1 MSEDRRRIKA
11 AYKKKASSKIKTA
24 SSQIK
29 KTAKKKTVK
38 KNTATAKKRTTTP
51 AKTNKTVSSQHKRNT
66 GTATKTLTKT
76 AKSVGKQFG
85 LQKGVFKVSN
95 VKDSSKVVDS
105 QHFGTTNTAKTG
117 FTKKD
122 QEKAAQKKWDEARK
136 TQKAKNKADWAL
148 AYTKSYI
155 DQNGKAPTKSEV
167 NSYLKSEEGMK
178 NRKSTYN
185 AWKYGYTDESGK
197 KHKGAKE
204 KIWEQAKAEHP
215 LEVQNAR
222 MDAGQMNTYLN
233 LLRSGASGD
242 TITRILKNTT
252 GADKYYDENGKQ
264 VTGVKMDDAG
274 RLVYK
279 DKNGKTKV
287 ARTKDGKKAKSSYG
301 KEILDAAT
309 KQTVYGYT
317 EGNRFATGVL
327 EGSNPL
333 PVSLSRLGPSNF
345 SQADLNVIEKGKN
358 SKSYAVGNMVGL
370 MATMVGTK
378 SGGVEDAIAQR
389 LVRNMSKKALAKQ
402 GIKATDKEIMSA
414 IERLGKG
421 KRSAITDAVGNVSKT
436 KKYAAQAVG
445 GVGSTAYIDT
455 ADALRMATD
464 EEGNVDLKAL
474 AGYGA
479 MNIGLGG
486 AMSAGMKGVGDVVTS
501 ATGRGLKKISKA
513 SDVYADI
520 GENLPAELASKA
532 SRKTAKLESADIYSP
547 AYNTAQK
554 QLKKTSKNVNLD
566 GYKAGRDIKD
576 NDIANTVRELRT
588 KESDG
593 TITKAEQRLLN
604 KLNKNSNT
612 TAIGT
617 NDARELARLTATK
630 NVRELSEREAN
641 RLTILQRKADT
652 SIRNKTKYSNVVK
665 SIESMPANTDVKFNI
680 VSNAE
685 MEELAKKNGVKA
697 GETANGIY
705 RKGSDGRTEI
715 IVNADSPK
723 AHQTIIGHES
733 GHLVKDSSKEDF
745 SRLGDMLKDY
755 ARKNGEYDDIVSEVK
770 KSYIGEEAEAI
781 DDEVICEMIGRY
793 IFGEDDKF
801 IKQLNNKK
809 VLNTVKKFIGE
820 LSGKTSD
827 KAIKEEYAKILGRI
841 SASEDDIITRFSK
854 SSEASAK
861 IDELAK
867 RFNNGEDIDDIVN
880 GAYELVKAN
889 TDKIIREEVEV
900 GIEEI
905 KEAKRFLRTTK
916 INITTTDATKNRTIN
931 KLLENVGYDK
941 ETVKSRI
948 NLRKNS
954 GISIETAYNRLREI
968 DSDIFPELDTEED
981 MLKRMCEITQETSQ
995 KKTYTYEIPDD
1006 EYERLVW
1013 DKTSELIKL
1022 IDAKATSLKYK
1033 DAKVST
1039 AKVSDLSLEQL
1050 RKERKSLEFGIKNGK
1065 TESHIEL
1072 RKERLKDVEAE
1083 IRKRT
1088 PNYTNEGALDELDG
1102 AVAKPTETKKKSPS
1116 TIKEK
1121 LTQIRREYEDSL
1133 IAFETLA
1140 KKNKDDAFLNQVNQA
1155 RNADKIAKSMISNR
1169 QVSSSRKVVGKSL
1182 DDVFAVVKDSEEKR
1196 QDFGKYLLL
1205 KHSFA
1210 RAKQNKDIFGGNW
1223 SLDKTVTAIN
1233 ELESKYGKS
1242 ELSAFEKDVRT
1253 YIDNLNQ
1260 YRVDT
1265 GILSKTQ
1272 LDELNAKYPNYVP
1285 TNRVSD
1291 ETKFFDAGLGKKV
1304 GGAEKEKTLENSIDN
1319 GIKTAIGG
1327 SEPIKDL
1334 YEQLSDLTIM
1344 TVRNGEQNKMVR
1356 MYAEN
1361 IGVTPDVVRNAS
1373 ETEILGAV
1381 MNPKYKNGEYTLSFY
1396 SADGTPVTIN
1406 ASKDA
1411 VLGLREWNGH
1421 DKNAFFKAITNDKLV
1436 GGTRVFKGLIT
1447 DWNLLFGIRNG
1458 ARDMQQSFINTK
1470 DLKYYTKSI
1479 ADATQ
1484 ALKNKNDPFRIIYD
1498 NNGGAYSTL
1507 VETNQIAKE
1516 AKKNIIYGI
1525 ELINEKIESMPRM
1538 TEFIGTIKKEA
1549 EKNGVKT
1556 KDIWDKIDTKYKS
1569 QLEEAKKLSD
1579 PDERLKAIEKIEDE
1593 MHIEYAN
1600 SIIDAVG
1607 SETIDRAIRNA
1618 NDITLNFSRSGYKSK
1633 ALNSGLVPY
1642 FNPSIQ
1648 GLSKLVRM
1656 FSEGKASKTLL
1667 NFAAKLGAITIAPA
1681 VLNELLLKNDENYQ
1695 ALPTREKDNNFF
1707 IPMGDGKYIKI
1718 PKPRE
1723 NAVLAEPFEY
1733 GLRWFL
1739 NKSEYGTMDEMKQMF
1754 KTGLDNIGVVNPFT
1768 DNLFSPILSTLRNK
1782 TWYGGD
1788 IESAYEI
1795 ENFDTKDRYDE
1806 GTTAVAIWL
1815 GQTPVAKAMKL
1826 SPKKIDNIMDSYLG
1840 MIYDFGI
1847 SQTSQKNRGSI
1858 GLKSNPFVNQFIKDS
1873 VFSNKESTKF
1883 WDNFSQMEKGINSK
1897 SLTDN
1902 QKEKKKQEFENLK
1915 SVYYYDICTLS
1926 EAISDA
1932 TLDKSVPQSKVREMR
1947 KELNRLYKLA
1957 NDGESNTVEPISVI
1971 SKAIGSDKALSKYL
1985 PESDESD
1992 YSWKEYYKNF
2002 KKSVSYSKLSKADK
2016 KKESDKFLEV
2026 YSLGVD
2032 TQKKINPADYHSS
2045 PDWNTVGVSAAQLL
2059 KEGKITNKDYK
2070 KVSLACNI
2078 YEDSLGTFKK
2088 YVRHGGNTYR
2098 YAVTQKRVDK
2108 MFGNLDG
2115 YGIDTKSGLW
2125 KGSFGKGGAKG
2136 GAISVQL
2143 ASGKTTFLDRA
2154 YYISNSR
2161 DENYAI
2167 KMNAARGYTSRY
2179 NKTTEDICK
2188 LALKADKKGDNN
2200 TYLNQSEIRDVC
2212 DSIKGNSELKAM
2224 SFVLLGGNP
2233 NKNPYGSIGDYSR
2246 ENDTGIKADGE
2257 SSSSGGRG
2265 WGRRGRR
2272 RGGGGSG
2279 GSSKGTVIETTSG
2292 AVDGKV
2298 TNPFSTGSNGS
2309 SASNLNDAYRKRLK
2323 KLREQ
2328 TRK

>member
-38 KNTATAKKRTTTP
+38 KNTATAKKSTATP
-51 AKTNKTVSSQHKRNT
+51 AKTKENKTVSSQHKRNT

-122 QEKAAQKKWDEARK
+122 QEKAAQSKWDEARK

-215 LEVQNAR
+215 IEVQNAR

-242 TITRILKNTT
+242 TIKRILKNTT

-287 ARTKDGKKAKSSYG
+287 AKTKDGKKAKSSYG

-389 LVRNMSKKALAKQ
+389 LIRNMSKKALAKQ

-421 KRSAITDAVGNVSKT
+421 ERSAITDAVGNVSKT

-554 QLKKTSKNVNLD
+554 QLKNTSKNVSLD

-612 TAIGT
+612 TAIGV

-665 SIESMPANTDVKFNI
+665 SIESMPANTDVKFNV

-685 MEELAKKNGVKA
+685 MEELAKKNGVKS

-793 IFGEDDKF
+793 IFGNDDKF

-809 VLNTVKKFIGE
+809 VLNTVKNFIGE

-854 SSEASAK
+854 SSETSAK

-867 RFNNGEDIDDIVN
+867 RFNN
-880 GAYELVKAN
+880 
-889 TDKIIREEVEV
+889 
-900 GIEEI
+900 
-905 KEAKRFLRTTK
+905 
-916 INITTTDATKNRTIN
+916 
-931 KLLENVGYDK
+931 
-941 ETVKSRI
+941 
-948 NLRKNS
+948 
-954 GISIETAYNRLREI
+954 
-968 DSDIFPELDTEED
+968 
-981 MLKRMCEITQETSQ
+981 
-995 KKTYTYEIPDD
+995 
-1006 EYERLVW
+1006 
-1013 DKTSELIKL
+1013 
-1022 IDAKATSLKYK
+1022 

-1050 RKERKSLEFGIKNGK
+1050 RKERKSLGFGIKNGK

-1072 RKERLKDVEAE
+1072 RKERLKEVEAE

-1356 MYAEN
+1356 MYADN

-1479 ADATQ
+1479 ADATH
-1484 ALKNKNDPFRIIYD
+1484 ALKDKNDPFRIIYD

-1569 QLEEAKKLSD
+1569 RLEEAEKLSD

-1681 VLNELLLKNDENYQ
+1681 MLNELLLKNDENYQ

-1897 SLTDN
+1897 SLTDK

-1985 PESDESD
+1985 PGSDESD

-2032 TQKKINPADYHSS
+2032 TQKKINPEDFHSK
-2045 PDWNTVGVSAAQLL
+2045 PDWSTVGVSAAQLL

-2108 MFGNLDG
+2108 MFGNLEG

-2233 NKNPYGSIGDYSR
+2233 NKNPYGSIGDYSL

-2298 TNPFSTGSNGS
+2298 TNPFSSGSNGS

>member
-11 AYKKKASSKIKTA
+11 AYKKKASNKIKTA

-29 KTAKKKTVK
+29 KTTKKKTVK
-38 KNTATAKKRTTTP
+38 KNTATAKKSTTTP
-51 AKTNKTVSSQHKRNT
+51 AKTKENKTVSSQHKRNT

-105 QHFGTTNTAKTG
+105 HHFGTTNTAKTG

-122 QEKAAQKKWDEARK
+122 QEKAAQSKWDEARK
-136 TQKAKNKADWAL
+136 AQKAKNKADWAL

-167 NSYLKSEEGMK
+167 NSYLKSEEGMA

-264 VTGVKMDDAG
+264 VTGVKMDDTG

-389 LVRNMSKKALAKQ
+389 LIRNMSKKALAKQ
-402 GIKATDKEIMSA
+402 GIKATDKEIMTA

-421 KRSAITDAVGNVSKT
+421 ERSAITDAVGNVSKT

-455 ADALRMATD
+455 ADALRMSTD

-501 ATGRGLKKISKA
+501 ATGRGLKRISDA
-513 SDVYADI
+513 ADVYADI

-532 SRKTAKLESADIYSP
+532 TRKTAKLESADIYSP

-576 NDIANTVRELRT
+576 NNLANTVRKLRT

-612 TAIGT
+612 TAIGI

-745 SRLGDMLKDY
+745 SRLGDMLKDF

-801 IKQLNNKK
+801 IKQLNNKN
-809 VLNTVKKFIGE
+809 VLNTVKNFIGE

-854 SSEASAK
+854 SSEDSAK

-867 RFNNGEDIDDIVN
+867 
-880 GAYELVKAN
+880 
-889 TDKIIREEVEV
+889 
-900 GIEEI
+900 
-905 KEAKRFLRTTK
+905 
-916 INITTTDATKNRTIN
+916 
-931 KLLENVGYDK
+931 
-941 ETVKSRI
+941 
-948 NLRKNS
+948 
-954 GISIETAYNRLREI
+954 
-968 DSDIFPELDTEED
+968 
-981 MLKRMCEITQETSQ
+981 LKH
-995 KKTYTYEIPDD
+995 
-1006 EYERLVW
+1006 
-1013 DKTSELIKL
+1013 
-1022 IDAKATSLKYK
+1022 K

-1050 RKERKSLEFGIKNGK
+1050 RKERKSLGFGIKNGK

-1072 RKERLKDVEAE
+1072 RKERLKEVEAE
-1083 IRKRT
+1083 ISKRT

-1102 AVAKPTETKKKSPS
+1102 AVAKPTEAKKKSPS

-1169 QVSSSRKVVGKSL
+1169 QVSSSRKVVGRSL

-1223 SLDKTVTAIN
+1223 SLDKTVTAIK

-1361 IGVTPDVVRNAS
+1361 IGVTPDVVRNAT

-1381 MNPKYKNGEYTLSFY
+1381 MNPKHKNGEYTLSFY

-1436 GGTRVFKGLIT
+1436 GGTRIFKGLIT

-1516 AKKNIIYGI
+1516 AKKNIIHGI

-1556 KDIWDKIDTKYKS
+1556 KDIWNKIDTKYKS

-1593 MHIEYAN
+1593 MHVEYAN

-1681 VLNELLLKNDENYQ
+1681 MLNELLLKNDENYQ

-1858 GLKSNPFVNQFIKDS
+1858 GLKNNPFVNQFIKDS

-1883 WDNFSQMEKGINSK
+1883 WDSFSQMEKGINSK
-1897 SLTDN
+1897 SLTDK
-1902 QKEKKKQEFENLK
+1902 QKEKKKQEFEKLK

-1957 NDGESNTVEPISVI
+1957 NNGESNTVEPISVI

-1985 PESDESD
+1985 PTDEESEF
-1992 YSWKEYYKNF
+1992 SWKEHYKDY
-2002 KKSVSYSKLSKADK
+2002 KKSVFYSKLSKADK

-2108 MFGNLDG
+2108 MFGNLEG

-2212 DSIKGNSELKAM
+2212 DSIKGNNELKAM

-2233 NKNPYGSIGDYSR
+2233 NKNPYGSIGDYSL

>member
-38 KNTATAKKRTTTP
+38 KNTATAKKSTTTP

-105 QHFGTTNTAKTG
+105 HHFGTTNTAKTG

-136 TQKAKNKADWAL
+136 AQKAKNKADWAL

-155 DQNGKAPTKSEV
+155 DQKGKAPTKSEV
-167 NSYLKSEEGMK
+167 NSYLKSEEGMA

-242 TITRILKNTT
+242 TISRILKNTT
-252 GADKYYDENGKQ
+252 GADKYYDENGKR
-264 VTGVKMDDAG
+264 VTGVKMDDSG

-389 LVRNMSKKALAKQ
+389 LIRNMSKKALAKQ
-402 GIKATDKEIMSA
+402 GIKATDKEIMTA

-421 KRSAITDAVGNVSKT
+421 ESSAITDAVGNVSKT

-455 ADALRMATD
+455 ADALRMSTD

-501 ATGRGLKKISKA
+501 ATGRGLKKISDA
-513 SDVYADI
+513 ADVYADI

-532 SRKTAKLESADIYSP
+532 TRKTAKLESADIYSP

-576 NDIANTVRELRT
+576 NDIAKTVRELRA

-612 TAIGT
+612 TAIGI

-745 SRLGDMLKDY
+745 SRLGEMLKDY

-770 KSYIGEEAEAI
+770 KSYIGEEAKAI
-781 DDEVICEMIGRY
+781 DDEVVCEMIGRY

-801 IKQLNNKK
+801 IKQLKNKN
-809 VLNTVKKFIGE
+809 VLNTVKNFIGE

-854 SSEASAK
+854 SSESNAK
-861 IDELAK
+861 TDELA
-867 RFNNGEDIDDIVN
+867 
-880 GAYELVKAN
+880 
-889 TDKIIREEVEV
+889 
-900 GIEEI
+900 
-905 KEAKRFLRTTK
+905 
-916 INITTTDATKNRTIN
+916 
-931 KLLENVGYDK
+931 
-941 ETVKSRI
+941 
-948 NLRKNS
+948 
-954 GISIETAYNRLREI
+954 
-968 DSDIFPELDTEED
+968 
-981 MLKRMCEITQETSQ
+981 
-995 KKTYTYEIPDD
+995 
-1006 EYERLVW
+1006 
-1013 DKTSELIKL
+1013 
-1022 IDAKATSLKYK
+1022 KYK

-1039 AKVSDLSLEQL
+1039 AKISDLSLEQL
-1050 RKERKSLEFGIKNGK
+1050 RKERKSLGFGIKNGK
-1065 TESHIEL
+1065 TKSHIEL
-1072 RKERLKDVEAE
+1072 RKERLKEVETE
-1083 IRKRT
+1083 ISKRT

-1102 AVAKPTETKKKSPS
+1102 AVAKPTETKKKAPS

-1121 LTQIRREYEDSL
+1121 LTQLRREYEDSL

-1210 RAKQNKDIFGGNW
+1210 RAKQNKDIFGGSW
-1223 SLDKTVTAIN
+1223 SLDKTVTAIK

-1356 MYAEN
+1356 MYADN
-1361 IGVTPDVVRNAS
+1361 IGVTPDVVRDAS

-1479 ADATQ
+1479 ADATH
-1484 ALKNKNDPFRIIYD
+1484 ALKDKNDPFRIIYD

-1516 AKKNIIYGI
+1516 AKKNIIHGI

-1593 MHIEYAN
+1593 MHVEYAN

-1681 VLNELLLKNDENYQ
+1681 MLNELLLKNDENYQ

-1754 KTGLDNIGVVNPFT
+1754 KTGIDNIGVVNPFT

-1897 SLTDN
+1897 SLTDK

-1957 NDGESNTVEPISVI
+1957 NNGESNTVEPISVI

-1985 PESDESD
+1985 PGSDESD

-2016 KKESDKFLEV
+2016 KKESDKFLQV

-2070 KVSLACNI
+2070 KVALACNI

-2108 MFGNLDG
+2108 MFGNLEG
-2115 YGIDTKSGLW
+2115 YGIDTSSGLW

-2212 DSIKGNSELKAM
+2212 DRIKGNSELKAM

-2233 NKNPYGSIGDYSR
+2233 NKNPYGSIGDYSL

-2279 GSSKGTVIETTSG
+2279 GSSKGTVIETGSG

-2298 TNPFSTGSNGS
+2298 TNPFSSGSNGS

>member
-38 KNTATAKKRTTTP
+38 KNTATAKKSTATP
-51 AKTNKTVSSQHKRNT
+51 AKTKENKTVSSQHKRNT

-122 QEKAAQKKWDEARK
+122 QEKAAQSKWDEARK

-167 NSYLKSEEGMK
+167 NSYLKSEEGMA

-242 TITRILKNTT
+242 TIKRILKNTT

-421 KRSAITDAVGNVSKT
+421 ERSAITDAVGNVSKT

-501 ATGRGLKKISKA
+501 ATGRGLKRISKA

-547 AYNTAQK
+547 AYNTAQR

-612 TAIGT
+612 TAIGI

-665 SIESMPANTDVKFNI
+665 SIESMPANTDVKFNV

-685 MEELAKKNGVKA
+685 MEELAKKNGVKS

-809 VLNTVKKFIGE
+809 VLNTVKNFIGE

-854 SSEASAK
+854 SSETSAK

-867 RFNNGEDIDDIVN
+867 RFNN
-880 GAYELVKAN
+880 
-889 TDKIIREEVEV
+889 
-900 GIEEI
+900 
-905 KEAKRFLRTTK
+905 
-916 INITTTDATKNRTIN
+916 
-931 KLLENVGYDK
+931 
-941 ETVKSRI
+941 
-948 NLRKNS
+948 
-954 GISIETAYNRLREI
+954 
-968 DSDIFPELDTEED
+968 
-981 MLKRMCEITQETSQ
+981 
-995 KKTYTYEIPDD
+995 
-1006 EYERLVW
+1006 
-1013 DKTSELIKL
+1013 
-1022 IDAKATSLKYK
+1022 

-1050 RKERKSLEFGIKNGK
+1050 RKERKSLGFGIKNGK

-1072 RKERLKDVEAE
+1072 RKERLKEVEAE

-1356 MYAEN
+1356 MYADN

-1516 AKKNIIYGI
+1516 AKKNIIHGI

-1681 VLNELLLKNDENYQ
+1681 MLNELLLKNDENYQ

-1858 GLKSNPFVNQFIKDS
+1858 GLKNNPFVNQFIKDS

-1897 SLTDN
+1897 SLTDK

-1985 PESDESD
+1985 PGSDESD

-2070 KVSLACNI
+2070 TVSLACNI

-2108 MFGNLDG
+2108 MFGKLDG
-2115 YGIDTKSGLW
+2115 YGIDTSSGLW

-2233 NKNPYGSIGDYSR
+2233 NKNPYGSIGDYSL

-2257 SSSSGGRG
+2257 SSSSGGRR

-2298 TNPFSTGSNGS
+2298 TNPFSSGSNGS

>member
-38 KNTATAKKRTTTP
+38 KNTATAKKSTATP

-122 QEKAAQKKWDEARK
+122 QEKAAQSKWDEARK

-389 LVRNMSKKALAKQ
+389 LIRDMSKKALAKQ

-421 KRSAITDAVGNVSKT
+421 ERSAITDAVGNVSKT

-501 ATGRGLKKISKA
+501 ATGRGLKRISKA

-547 AYNTAQK
+547 AYNTAQR
-554 QLKKTSKNVNLD
+554 QLKNTSKNVNLD

-793 IFGEDDKF
+793 IFGNDDKF

-854 SSEASAK
+854 SSETSAK

-867 RFNNGEDIDDIVN
+867 RFNN
-880 GAYELVKAN
+880 
-889 TDKIIREEVEV
+889 
-900 GIEEI
+900 
-905 KEAKRFLRTTK
+905 
-916 INITTTDATKNRTIN
+916 
-931 KLLENVGYDK
+931 
-941 ETVKSRI
+941 
-948 NLRKNS
+948 
-954 GISIETAYNRLREI
+954 
-968 DSDIFPELDTEED
+968 
-981 MLKRMCEITQETSQ
+981 
-995 KKTYTYEIPDD
+995 
-1006 EYERLVW
+1006 
-1013 DKTSELIKL
+1013 
-1022 IDAKATSLKYK
+1022 

-1050 RKERKSLEFGIKNGK
+1050 RKERKSLGFGIKNGK

-1072 RKERLKDVEAE
+1072 RKERLKEVEAE

-1356 MYAEN
+1356 MYADN

-1458 ARDMQQSFINTK
+1458 ARDLQQSFINTK

-1479 ADATQ
+1479 ADATH
-1484 ALKNKNDPFRIIYD
+1484 ALKDKNDPFRIIYD

-1556 KDIWDKIDTKYKS
+1556 KDIWNKIDTKYKS
-1569 QLEEAKKLSD
+1569 RLEEAEKLSD

-1681 VLNELLLKNDENYQ
+1681 MLNELLLKNDENYQ

-1897 SLTDN
+1897 SLTDK

-1985 PESDESD
+1985 PGSDESD

-2070 KVSLACNI
+2070 TVSLACNI

-2212 DSIKGNSELKAM
+2212 DSIKGNNELKAM

-2233 NKNPYGSIGDYSR
+2233 NKNPYGSIGDYSL

-2257 SSSSGGRG
+2257 SSSSGRRR

-2298 TNPFSTGSNGS
+2298 TNPFSSGSNGS

>member
-11 AYKKKASSKIKTA
+11 AYKKKANSKIKTA
-24 SSQIK
+24 ASQIK
-29 KTAKKKTVK
+29 KTTKKKTVK
-38 KNTATAKKRTTTP
+38 KNTSTAKKRTTTP

-136 TQKAKNKADWAL
+136 AQKARNRADWAL

-167 NSYLKSEEGMK
+167 NSYLKSEEGMA

-287 ARTKDGKKAKSSYG
+287 ARTKDGKKAKTSYG

-378 SGGVEDAIAQR
+378 TGGVEDAIAQR
-389 LVRNMSKKALAKQ
+389 LIRNMSKKALAKQ
-402 GIKATDKEIMSA
+402 GIKATDKEIMTA

-421 KRSAITDAVGNVSKT
+421 ESSAITDAVGNVSKT

-501 ATGRGLKKISKA
+501 ATGRGLKRISDA
-513 SDVYADI
+513 ADVYADI

-576 NDIANTVRELRT
+576 NDIAKTVRELRT

-612 TAIGT
+612 TAIGV

-705 RKGSDGRTEI
+705 RKGNDGRTEI

-801 IKQLNNKK
+801 IKQLNNTN
-809 VLNTVKKFIGE
+809 VLNTVKNFIGE

-861 IDELAK
+861 TDELAK
-867 RFNNGEDIDDIVN
+867 
-880 GAYELVKAN
+880 Y
-889 TDKIIREEVEV
+889 
-900 GIEEI
+900 
-905 KEAKRFLRTTK
+905 KE
-916 INITTTDATKNRTIN
+916 
-931 KLLENVGYDK
+931 
-941 ETVKSRI
+941 
-948 NLRKNS
+948 
-954 GISIETAYNRLREI
+954 
-968 DSDIFPELDTEED
+968 
-981 MLKRMCEITQETSQ
+981 
-995 KKTYTYEIPDD
+995 
-1006 EYERLVW
+1006 
-1013 DKTSELIKL
+1013 
-1022 IDAKATSLKYK
+1022 
-1033 DAKVST
+1033 AKVST

-1072 RKERLKDVEAE
+1072 RKERLKEVEAE
-1083 IRKRT
+1083 ISKRT

-1102 AVAKPTETKKKSPS
+1102 AVAKPTEAKKKAPS

-1182 DDVFAVVKDSEEKR
+1182 DDVFSVVKDSEEKR

-1223 SLDKTVTAIN
+1223 SLDKTVTAIK

-1516 AKKNIIYGI
+1516 AKKNIIHGI

-1556 KDIWDKIDTKYKS
+1556 KDIWDKIETKYKS
-1569 QLEEAKKLSD
+1569 QLEEAEKLSD

-1593 MHIEYAN
+1593 MHVEYAN

-1681 VLNELLLKNDENYQ
+1681 MLNELLLKDDENYQ

-1754 KTGLDNIGVVNPFT
+1754 KTGLDNIGVVNPLT

-1897 SLTDN
+1897 SLTDK

-1957 NDGESNTVEPISVI
+1957 NDGEANTVEPISVI

-1985 PESDESD
+1985 PGSDESE

-2016 KKESDKFLEV
+2016 KKESDKFLQV

-2070 KVSLACNI
+2070 KVSLACDI

-2108 MFGNLDG
+2108 MFGNLEG

-2161 DENYAI
+2161 DENYDI

-2233 NKNPYGSIGDYSR
+2233 NKNPYGSIGDYSL

>member
-11 AYKKKASSKIKTA
+11 AYKKKASNKIKTA

-38 KNTATAKKRTTTP
+38 KNTATAKKSTATP

-122 QEKAAQKKWDEARK
+122 QEKAAQSKWDEARK
-136 TQKAKNKADWAL
+136 RQKAKNKADWAL

-167 NSYLKSEEGMK
+167 NSYLKSEEGMA

-358 SKSYAVGNMVGL
+358 SKSYAIGNMVGL

-389 LVRNMSKKALAKQ
+389 LIRNMSKKALAKQ

-421 KRSAITDAVGNVSKT
+421 ERSAITDAVGNVSKT

-501 ATGRGLKKISKA
+501 ATGRGLKRISDA
-513 SDVYADI
+513 ADVYADI

-532 SRKTAKLESADIYSP
+532 TRKTRKLESADIYSP

-554 QLKKTSKNVNLD
+554 QLKNTSKNVNLD

-576 NDIANTVRELRT
+576 NDIAKTVRELRT

-612 TAIGT
+612 TAIGI

-781 DDEVICEMIGRY
+781 DDEVVCEMIGRY

-801 IKQLNNKK
+801 IKQLNNKN
-809 VLNTVKKFIGE
+809 VLNTVKNFIGE

-861 IDELAK
+861 ID
-867 RFNNGEDIDDIVN
+867 
-880 GAYELVKAN
+880 
-889 TDKIIREEVEV
+889 
-900 GIEEI
+900 
-905 KEAKRFLRTTK
+905 
-916 INITTTDATKNRTIN
+916 
-931 KLLENVGYDK
+931 
-941 ETVKSRI
+941 
-948 NLRKNS
+948 
-954 GISIETAYNRLREI
+954 
-968 DSDIFPELDTEED
+968 
-981 MLKRMCEITQETSQ
+981 
-995 KKTYTYEIPDD
+995 
-1006 EYERLVW
+1006 
-1013 DKTSELIKL
+1013 
-1022 IDAKATSLKYK
+1022 AKATSLKYK

-1039 AKVSDLSLEQL
+1039 DKVSDLSLEQL
-1050 RKERKSLEFGIKNGK
+1050 RKERKSLGFGIKNGK

-1223 SLDKTVTAIN
+1223 SLDKTVTAIK

-1516 AKKNIIYGI
+1516 AKKNIIHGI

-1556 KDIWDKIDTKYKS
+1556 KDIWAKIDTKYKS

-1593 MHIEYAN
+1593 MHVEYAN

-1681 VLNELLLKNDENYQ
+1681 MLNELLLKNDENYQ

-1858 GLKSNPFVNQFIKDS
+1858 GLKNNPFVNQFIKDS

-1897 SLTDN
+1897 SLTDK
-1902 QKEKKKQEFENLK
+1902 QKEKKKQEFEKLK

-1957 NDGESNTVEPISVI
+1957 NNGESNTVEPISVI

-1985 PESDESD
+1985 PGSDESD

-2070 KVSLACNI
+2070 KVSLACDI

-2108 MFGNLDG
+2108 MFGNLEG
-2115 YGIDTKSGLW
+2115 YGIDTSSGLW

-2212 DSIKGNSELKAM
+2212 DSIKGNNELKAM

-2233 NKNPYGSIGDYSR
+2233 NKNPYGSIGDYSL

-2279 GSSKGTVIETTSG
+2279 GSSKGTVIETGSG

>member
-11 AYKKKASSKIKTA
+11 AYKKKANSKIKTA

-38 KNTATAKKRTTTP
+38 KNKPTAKKSTTTP

-122 QEKAAQKKWDEARK
+122 QEKAAQSKWDEARK
-136 TQKAKNKADWAL
+136 RQKAKNKADWAL

-167 NSYLKSEEGMK
+167 NSYLKSEEGMA
-178 NRKSTYN
+178 NRISTYN
-185 AWKYGYTDESGK
+185 AWKYGYTDENGK

-389 LVRNMSKKALAKQ
+389 LIRNMSKKALAKQ

-421 KRSAITDAVGNVSKT
+421 ERSAITDAVGNVSKT

-501 ATGRGLKKISKA
+501 ATGRGLKKISDA
-513 SDVYADI
+513 ADVYADI

-532 SRKTAKLESADIYSP
+532 TRKTRKLESADIYSP

-576 NDIANTVRELRT
+576 NDIANTVRKLRA

-801 IKQLNNKK
+801 IKQLNNKN
-809 VLNTVKKFIGE
+809 VLNTVKNFIGE

-841 SASEDDIITRFSK
+841 SASENDIITRFSK

-861 IDELAK
+861 
-867 RFNNGEDIDDIVN
+867 
-880 GAYELVKAN
+880 
-889 TDKIIREEVEV
+889 T
-900 GIEEI
+900 
-905 KEAKRFLRTTK
+905 
-916 INITTTDATKNRTIN
+916 
-931 KLLENVGYDK
+931 
-941 ETVKSRI
+941 
-948 NLRKNS
+948 
-954 GISIETAYNRLREI
+954 
-968 DSDIFPELDTEED
+968 
-981 MLKRMCEITQETSQ
+981 
-995 KKTYTYEIPDD
+995 
-1006 EYERLVW
+1006 
-1013 DKTSELIKL
+1013 
-1022 IDAKATSLKYK
+1022 DAKATSLKYK

-1072 RKERLKDVEAE
+1072 RKERLKEVEAE

-1121 LTQIRREYEDSL
+1121 LTQVRREYEDSL

-1182 DDVFAVVKDSEEKR
+1182 DDVFSVVKDSEEKR

-1285 TNRVSD
+1285 TNRVNN

-1556 KDIWDKIDTKYKS
+1556 KDIWAKIDTKYKS

-1593 MHIEYAN
+1593 MHVEYAN

-1681 VLNELLLKNDENYQ
+1681 MLNELLLKNDENYQ

-1858 GLKSNPFVNQFIKDS
+1858 GLKNNPFVNQFIKDS

-1897 SLTDN
+1897 SLTDK

-1957 NDGESNTVEPISVI
+1957 NNGESNTVEPISVI

-1985 PESDESD
+1985 PGSDESD

-2070 KVSLACNI
+2070 KVSLACDI

-2108 MFGNLDG
+2108 MFGKLDG

-2233 NKNPYGSIGDYSR
+2233 NKNPYGSIGDYSL

-2272 RGGGGSG
+2272 HGGGGSG
-2279 GSSKGTVIETTSG
+2279 GSSKGTVIETGSG

>member
-1 MSEDRRRIKA
+1 MSEDRRRIRE
-11 AYKKKASSKIKTA
+11 AYKKKAKSKIKTA
-24 SSQIK
+24 ASQIK
-29 KTAKKKTVK
+29 KTKNKKTVK
-38 KNTATAKKRTTTP
+38 KNTPTAKKSTTTP

-122 QEKAAQKKWDEARK
+122 QEKAAQSKWDEARK
-136 TQKAKNKADWAL
+136 AQKAKNKADWAL

-167 NSYLKSEEGMK
+167 NSYLKSEEGMA

-242 TITRILKNTT
+242 TITRILKHTT
-252 GADKYYDENGKQ
+252 GSDKYYDENGKQ
-264 VTGVKMDDAG
+264 VKGVKMDDAG

-370 MATMVGTK
+370 IATMVGTK

-389 LVRNMSKKALAKQ
+389 LIRNMSKKALAKQ
-402 GIKATDKEIMSA
+402 GIKATDKEIMTA

-421 KRSAITDAVGNVSKT
+421 ERSAITDAVGNVGKT

-501 ATGRGLKKISKA
+501 ATGRGLKKISDA
-513 SDVYADI
+513 ADVYADI

-532 SRKTAKLESADIYSP
+532 TRKTAKLESADIYSP

-554 QLKKTSKNVNLD
+554 QLKNTSKNVNLD

-576 NDIANTVRELRT
+576 NDIAKTVRELRT

-755 ARKNGEYDDIVSEVK
+755 AKKNGEYDDIVSEVK

-801 IKQLNNKK
+801 IKQLNNKN
-809 VLNTVKKFIGE
+809 VLNTVKNFIGE

-867 RFNNGEDIDDIVN
+867 
-880 GAYELVKAN
+880 
-889 TDKIIREEVEV
+889 
-900 GIEEI
+900 
-905 KEAKRFLRTTK
+905 
-916 INITTTDATKNRTIN
+916 
-931 KLLENVGYDK
+931 
-941 ETVKSRI
+941 
-948 NLRKNS
+948 
-954 GISIETAYNRLREI
+954 
-968 DSDIFPELDTEED
+968 
-981 MLKRMCEITQETSQ
+981 LKH
-995 KKTYTYEIPDD
+995 
-1006 EYERLVW
+1006 
-1013 DKTSELIKL
+1013 
-1022 IDAKATSLKYK
+1022 K

-1050 RKERKSLEFGIKNGK
+1050 RKERKSLGFGIKNGK

-1072 RKERLKDVEAE
+1072 RKERLKEVEAE
-1083 IRKRT
+1083 ISKRT

-1223 SLDKTVTAIN
+1223 SLDKTVTAIK

-1334 YEQLSDLTIM
+1334 YEQLSDLTVM

-1593 MHIEYAN
+1593 MHVEYAN

-1681 VLNELLLKNDENYQ
+1681 MLNELLLKNDENYQ

-1897 SLTDN
+1897 SLTDK

-1957 NDGESNTVEPISVI
+1957 NNGESNTVEPISVI
-1971 SKAIGSDKALSKYL
+1971 SKAMGSDKALSKYL
-1985 PESDESD
+1985 PDSDESD
-1992 YSWKEYYKNF
+1992 YSWKAYYKNF

-2045 PDWNTVGVSAAQLL
+2045 PGWNTVGVSAAQLL

-2115 YGIDTKSGLW
+2115 YGIDTSSGLW

-2212 DSIKGNSELKAM
+2212 DSIKGNNELKAM

-2233 NKNPYGSIGDYSR
+2233 NKNPYGSIGDYSL

-2257 SSSSGGRG
+2257 SSSSGRRG

-2309 SASNLNDAYRKRLK
+2309 SASNLNNAYRKRLK

>member
-1 MSEDRRRIKA
+1 MGFWSNL
-11 AYKKKASSKIKTA
+11 YKELTRSANKSAKSQQSKKNRSKKNQSKKTT
-24 SSQIK
+24 
-29 KTAKKKTVK
+29 TAKKPKK
-38 KNTATAKKRTTTP
+38 KNTTVP
-51 AKTNKTVSSQHKRNT
+51 AKTNKTGSSQHKRNT

-122 QEKAAQKKWDEARK
+122 QEKAAKSKWDEARK
-136 TQKAKNKADWAL
+136 AQKARNRADWAL

-155 DQNGKAPTKSEV
+155 DQYGKAPTKSEV

-242 TITRILKNTT
+242 TITRILKHTT

-264 VTGVKMDDAG
+264 VTGVKMDDSG
-274 RLVYK
+274 RLVYRDNK
-279 DKNGKTKV
+279 TGKTKV

-389 LVRNMSKKALAKQ
+389 LIRNMSKKALAKQ
-402 GIKATDKEIMSA
+402 GIKATDKEIMTA

-421 KRSAITDAVGNVSKT
+421 ERSAITDAVGNVSKT

-501 ATGRGLKKISKA
+501 ASSRGLKRISDA
-513 SDVYADI
+513 ADVYADI

-532 SRKTAKLESADIYSP
+532 TRKTAKLESADIYSP

-554 QLKKTSKNVNLD
+554 RLKNTSKNVNLD
-566 GYKAGRDIKD
+566 GYNAGRDIKN
-576 NDIANTVRELRT
+576 NDLAKTVRELRA

-593 TITKAEQRLLN
+593 TITKSEQRLLN

-665 SIESMPANTDVKFNI
+665 SIESMPANTDIKFNI

-781 DDEVICEMIGRY
+781 DDEVVCEMIGRY

-801 IKQLNNKK
+801 IKQLNNKN
-809 VLNTVKKFIGE
+809 VLNTVKNFIGE

-841 SASEDDIITRFSK
+841 SASENDIITRFSK

-861 IDELAK
+861 
-867 RFNNGEDIDDIVN
+867 
-880 GAYELVKAN
+880 
-889 TDKIIREEVEV
+889 
-900 GIEEI
+900 
-905 KEAKRFLRTTK
+905 
-916 INITTTDATKNRTIN
+916 
-931 KLLENVGYDK
+931 
-941 ETVKSRI
+941 
-948 NLRKNS
+948 
-954 GISIETAYNRLREI
+954 TA
-968 DSDIFPELDTEED
+968 
-981 MLKRMCEITQETSQ
+981 
-995 KKTYTYEIPDD
+995 
-1006 EYERLVW
+1006 
-1013 DKTSELIKL
+1013 
-1022 IDAKATSLKYK
+1022 AKAKSLKYK
-1033 DAKVST
+1033 EAKVST

-1050 RKERKSLEFGIKNGK
+1050 KKERTSLGFGIKNGK

-1072 RKERLKDVEAE
+1072 RKERLKEVEAE
-1083 IRKRT
+1083 ISKRT

-1102 AVAKPTETKKKSPS
+1102 AVAKPTETKKKAPS

-1121 LTQIRREYEDSL
+1121 LTQVRREYEDSL

-1182 DDVFAVVKDSEEKR
+1182 DDVFSVVKDSEEKR

-1223 SLDKTVTAIN
+1223 SLDKTVTAIK

-1361 IGVTPDVVRNAS
+1361 IGVTPDVVRDAT

-1436 GGTRVFKGLIT
+1436 GGTRIFKGLIT

-1516 AKKNIIYGI
+1516 AKKNIIHGI

-1556 KDIWDKIDTKYKS
+1556 KDIWDKIDTKYRS

-1681 VLNELLLKNDENYQ
+1681 MLNELLLKNDENYQ

-1782 TWYGGD
+1782 TWYGGE

-1795 ENFDTKDRYDE
+1795 ENFDTEDRYDE

-1883 WDNFSQMEKGINSK
+1883 WDDFSQMEKGINSK
-1897 SLTDN
+1897 SLTDK

-1957 NDGESNTVEPISVI
+1957 NNGESNTVEPISVI
-1971 SKAIGSDKALSKYL
+1971 SRAIGSDKALSKYL
-1985 PESDESD
+1985 PTDEESEF
-1992 YSWKEYYKNF
+1992 SWKEHYKDY
-2002 KKSVSYSKLSKADK
+2002 KKSVFYSKLSKADK
-2016 KKESDKFLEV
+2016 KKASDNFLKV

-2032 TQKKINPADYHSS
+2032 TQKKINPADFHSK
-2045 PDWNTVGVSAAQLL
+2045 PDWSTVGVCAAQLL

-2070 KVSLACNI
+2070 KVSLACTI
-2078 YEDSLGTFKK
+2078 HEDSLGTFKK
-2088 YVRHGGNTYR
+2088 YVHHGGNTYR

-2108 MFGNLDG
+2108 MFGNLEG

-2212 DSIKGNSELKAM
+2212 DSIKGNNELKAM

-2233 NKNPYGSIGDYSR
+2233 NKNPYGSIGDYNL

-2279 GSSKGTVIETTSG
+2279 GSSKGTVIETGSG

-2298 TNPFSTGSNGS
+2298 TNPFSTGSNGT

>member
-11 AYKKKASSKIKTA
+11 AYKKKASNKIKTA

-29 KTAKKKTVK
+29 KTTKKKTVK
-38 KNTATAKKRTTTP
+38 KNTATAKESTATP

-122 QEKAAQKKWDEARK
+122 QEKAAQSKWDEARK
-136 TQKAKNKADWAL
+136 AQKAKNKADWAL

-167 NSYLKSEEGMK
+167 NSYLKSEEGMA

-264 VTGVKMDDAG
+264 VKGVKMDDAG

-389 LVRNMSKKALAKQ
+389 LIRNMSKKALAKQ

-421 KRSAITDAVGNVSKT
+421 ERSAITDAVGNVSKT

-501 ATGRGLKKISKA
+501 ATGRGLKKISDA
-513 SDVYADI
+513 ADVYADI

-532 SRKTAKLESADIYSP
+532 TRKTTKLESADIYSP

-576 NDIANTVRELRT
+576 NDIAKTVRELRT

-612 TAIGT
+612 TAIGI

-801 IKQLNNKK
+801 IKQLNNKN
-809 VLNTVKKFIGE
+809 VLNTVKNFIGE

-827 KAIKEEYAKILGRI
+827 KAIKEEYTKILGRI
-841 SASEDDIITRFSK
+841 SASEDDVVTRFSK

-861 IDELAK
+861 IDELA
-867 RFNNGEDIDDIVN
+867 
-880 GAYELVKAN
+880 
-889 TDKIIREEVEV
+889 
-900 GIEEI
+900 
-905 KEAKRFLRTTK
+905 
-916 INITTTDATKNRTIN
+916 
-931 KLLENVGYDK
+931 
-941 ETVKSRI
+941 
-948 NLRKNS
+948 
-954 GISIETAYNRLREI
+954 
-968 DSDIFPELDTEED
+968 
-981 MLKRMCEITQETSQ
+981 
-995 KKTYTYEIPDD
+995 
-1006 EYERLVW
+1006 
-1013 DKTSELIKL
+1013 
-1022 IDAKATSLKYK
+1022 KYK

-1050 RKERKSLEFGIKNGK
+1050 RKERKSLGFGIKNGK

-1072 RKERLKDVEAE
+1072 RKERLKEVEAE
-1083 IRKRT
+1083 ISKRT
-1088 PNYTNEGALDELDG
+1088 PNYTNDGALDELDG

-1223 SLDKTVTAIN
+1223 SLDKTVTAIK

-1361 IGVTPDVVRNAS
+1361 IGVTPDVVRDAS

-1556 KDIWDKIDTKYKS
+1556 KDIWAKIDTKYKS

-1681 VLNELLLKNDENYQ
+1681 MLNELLLKNDENYQ

-1739 NKSEYGTMDEMKQMF
+1739 NNSEYGTMDEMKQMF
-1754 KTGLDNIGVVNPFT
+1754 KTGLDNIGVVNPLT

-1897 SLTDN
+1897 SLTDK

-1985 PESDESD
+1985 PDSDESD
-1992 YSWKEYYKNF
+1992 YSWKAYYKNF

-2016 KKESDKFLEV
+2016 KKESDKFLQV

-2233 NKNPYGSIGDYSR
+2233 NKNPYGSIGDYSL

-2257 SSSSGGRG
+2257 SSSSGGRR
-2265 WGRRGRR
+2265 WGRRGRRR

-2279 GSSKGTVIETTSG
+2279 GSSKGTVPETTSG

>member
-11 AYKKKASSKIKTA
+11 AYKKKANSKIKTA

-38 KNTATAKKRTTTP
+38 KNTAKKSTATP
-51 AKTNKTVSSQHKRNT
+51 AKENKTVSSQHKRNT

-122 QEKAAQKKWDEARK
+122 QEKAAQSKWDEARK

-167 NSYLKSEEGMK
+167 SSYLKSEEGMK

-389 LVRNMSKKALAKQ
+389 LIRNMSKKALAKQ

-421 KRSAITDAVGNVSKT
+421 ERSAITDAVGNVSKT

-612 TAIGT
+612 TAIGV

-665 SIESMPANTDVKFNI
+665 SIESMPANTDVKFNV

-685 MEELAKKNGVKA
+685 MEELAKKNGVKS

-793 IFGEDDKF
+793 IFGNDDKF

-809 VLNTVKKFIGE
+809 VLNTVKNFIGE

-854 SSEASAK
+854 SSETGAK
-861 IDELAK
+861 IDELVK
-867 RFNNGEDIDDIVN
+867 RFNN
-880 GAYELVKAN
+880 
-889 TDKIIREEVEV
+889 
-900 GIEEI
+900 
-905 KEAKRFLRTTK
+905 
-916 INITTTDATKNRTIN
+916 
-931 KLLENVGYDK
+931 
-941 ETVKSRI
+941 
-948 NLRKNS
+948 
-954 GISIETAYNRLREI
+954 
-968 DSDIFPELDTEED
+968 
-981 MLKRMCEITQETSQ
+981 
-995 KKTYTYEIPDD
+995 
-1006 EYERLVW
+1006 
-1013 DKTSELIKL
+1013 
-1022 IDAKATSLKYK
+1022 

-1050 RKERKSLEFGIKNGK
+1050 RKERKSLGFGIKNGK

-1072 RKERLKDVEAE
+1072 RKERLKEVEAE

-1479 ADATQ
+1479 ADATH

-1681 VLNELLLKNDENYQ
+1681 MLNELLLKNDENYQ

-1897 SLTDN
+1897 SLTDK

-1985 PESDESD
+1985 PGSDESD

-2070 KVSLACNI
+2070 TVSLACNI

-2108 MFGNLDG
+2108 MFGKLDG
-2115 YGIDTKSGLW
+2115 YGIDTSSGLW

-2212 DSIKGNSELKAM
+2212 DSIKGNNELKAM

-2233 NKNPYGSIGDYSR
+2233 NKNPYGSIGDYSL

-2257 SSSSGGRG
+2257 SSSSGRRR

-2298 TNPFSTGSNGS
+2298 TNPFSSGSNGS

>member
-11 AYKKKASSKIKTA
+11 AYKKKANSKIKTA
-24 SSQIK
+24 ASQIK
-29 KTAKKKTVK
+29 KTTNKRTVK
-38 KNTATAKKRTTTP
+38 KNTPTAKKSTTTP
-51 AKTNKTVSSQHKRNT
+51 AKTKKTVSSQHKRNT

-122 QEKAAQKKWDEARK
+122 QEKAALSKWYEARK

-167 NSYLKSEEGMK
+167 DSYLKSEEGMK

-242 TITRILKNTT
+242 TITRILKHTT

-287 ARTKDGKKAKSSYG
+287 ARTKDGKKAKTSYG

-317 EGNRFATGVL
+317 EDNRFATGVL

-370 MATMVGTK
+370 MATIVGTK

-389 LVRNMSKKALAKQ
+389 LIRNMSKKALAKQ
-402 GIKATDKEIMSA
+402 GIKATDKEIMTA
-414 IERLGKG
+414 IARLGKG
-421 KRSAITDAVGNVSKT
+421 ERSAITDAVGNISKT

-455 ADALRMATD
+455 ADALRMSTD

-501 ATGRGLKKISKA
+501 ATGRGLKKISDA
-513 SDVYADI
+513 ADVYADI

-532 SRKTAKLESADIYSP
+532 TRKTAKLESADIYSP

-576 NDIANTVRELRT
+576 NNLAKTVRELRT

-612 TAIGT
+612 TAIGI

-630 NVRELSEREAN
+630 NVRELNEREAN

-781 DDEVICEMIGRY
+781 DDEVVCEMIGRY

-801 IKQLNNKK
+801 IKQLNNKN
-809 VLNTVKKFIGE
+809 VLNTVKNFIGE

-889 TDKIIREEVEV
+889 TDK
-900 GIEEI
+900 
-905 KEAKRFLRTTK
+905 
-916 INITTTDATKNRTIN
+916 
-931 KLLENVGYDK
+931 
-941 ETVKSRI
+941 
-948 NLRKNS
+948 
-954 GISIETAYNRLREI
+954 
-968 DSDIFPELDTEED
+968 
-981 MLKRMCEITQETSQ
+981 
-995 KKTYTYEIPDD
+995 
-1006 EYERLVW
+1006 
-1013 DKTSELIKL
+1013 
-1022 IDAKATSLKYK
+1022 YK

-1050 RKERKSLEFGIKNGK
+1050 KKERTSLGFGIKNGK

-1072 RKERLKDVEAE
+1072 RKERLKEVEAE
-1083 IRKRT
+1083 ISKRT

-1223 SLDKTVTAIN
+1223 SLDKTVTAIK

-1285 TNRVSD
+1285 TNRVNN

-1458 ARDMQQSFINTK
+1458 ARDLQQSFVNTK

-1681 VLNELLLKNDENYQ
+1681 MLNELLLKDDENYQ

-1897 SLTDN
+1897 SLTDK

-1957 NDGESNTVEPISVI
+1957 NNGESNTVEPISVI

-1985 PESDESD
+1985 PGSDESD

-2108 MFGNLDG
+2108 MFGKLDG

-2212 DSIKGNSELKAM
+2212 DSIKGNNELKAM

-2233 NKNPYGSIGDYSR
+2233 NKNPYGSIGDYSL

-2279 GSSKGTVIETTSG
+2279 GSSKGTVPETTSG

-2298 TNPFSTGSNGS
+2298 TNPFSSGSNGS

>member
-11 AYKKKASSKIKTA
+11 AYKKKASNKIKTA

-38 KNTATAKKRTTTP
+38 KNTATAKKSTATP

-105 QHFGTTNTAKTG
+105 HHFGTTNTAKTG

-122 QEKAAQKKWDEARK
+122 QEKAAQSKWDEARK

-242 TITRILKNTT
+242 TITRILKHTT

-389 LVRNMSKKALAKQ
+389 LIRNMSKKALAKQ

-421 KRSAITDAVGNVSKT
+421 ERSAITDAVGNVSKT

-455 ADALRMATD
+455 ADALRMSTD

-501 ATGRGLKKISKA
+501 ATGRGLKKISDA
-513 SDVYADI
+513 ADVYADI

-554 QLKKTSKNVNLD
+554 QLKNTSKNVNLD

-612 TAIGT
+612 TAIGI

-755 ARKNGEYDDIVSEVK
+755 ASKNGEYDDIVSEVK

-781 DDEVICEMIGRY
+781 DDEVVCEMIGRY

-801 IKQLNNKK
+801 IKQLNNKN
-809 VLNTVKKFIGE
+809 VLNTVKNFIGE

-861 IDELAK
+861 IDELA
-867 RFNNGEDIDDIVN
+867 R
-880 GAYELVKAN
+880 
-889 TDKIIREEVEV
+889 
-900 GIEEI
+900 
-905 KEAKRFLRTTK
+905 
-916 INITTTDATKNRTIN
+916 
-931 KLLENVGYDK
+931 
-941 ETVKSRI
+941 
-948 NLRKNS
+948 
-954 GISIETAYNRLREI
+954 
-968 DSDIFPELDTEED
+968 
-981 MLKRMCEITQETSQ
+981 
-995 KKTYTYEIPDD
+995 
-1006 EYERLVW
+1006 
-1013 DKTSELIKL
+1013 
-1022 IDAKATSLKYK
+1022 YK

-1050 RKERKSLEFGIKNGK
+1050 RKERKSLGFGIKNGK

-1072 RKERLKDVEAE
+1072 RKERLKEVEAE
-1083 IRKRT
+1083 ISKRT

-1121 LTQIRREYEDSL
+1121 LTQVRREYEDSL

-1182 DDVFAVVKDSEEKR
+1182 DDVFSVVKDSEEKR

-1223 SLDKTVTAIN
+1223 SLDKTVTAIK

-1242 ELSAFEKDVRT
+1242 ELSSFEKDVRK

-1556 KDIWDKIDTKYKS
+1556 KDIWAKIDTKYKS

-1681 VLNELLLKNDENYQ
+1681 MLNELLLKNDENYQ

-1739 NKSEYGTMDEMKQMF
+1739 NKSEYGSMDEMKQMF

-1858 GLKSNPFVNQFIKDS
+1858 GLKNNPFVNQFIKDS

-1897 SLTDN
+1897 SLTDK

-1957 NDGESNTVEPISVI
+1957 NNGESNTVEPISVI

-2088 YVRHGGNTYR
+2088 YVRNGGNTYR

-2108 MFGNLDG
+2108 MFGNLEG

-2233 NKNPYGSIGDYSR
+2233 NKNPYGSIGDYSL

-2279 GSSKGTVIETTSG
+2279 GSSKGTVIETGSG

-2298 TNPFSTGSNGS
+2298 TNPFSSGSNGS
-2309 SASNLNDAYRKRLK
+2309 SSSNLNDAYRKRLK

>member
-11 AYKKKASSKIKTA
+11 AYKKKASNKIKTA

-29 KTAKKKTVK
+29 KTTKKKTVK
-38 KNTATAKKRTTTP
+38 KNTTTAKKSTTTP

-105 QHFGTTNTAKTG
+105 HHFGTTNTAKTG

-155 DQNGKAPTKSEV
+155 DQTGKAPTKSEV

-185 AWKYGYTDESGK
+185 AWKYGYTDENGK

-242 TITRILKNTT
+242 TITRILKHTT

-274 RLVYK
+274 RLVYR

-389 LVRNMSKKALAKQ
+389 LIRNMSKKALAKQ
-402 GIKATDKEIMSA
+402 GIKATDKEIMTA

-421 KRSAITDAVGNVSKT
+421 ESSAITNAVGNVSKT

-501 ATGRGLKKISKA
+501 ARSRGLKRISDA
-513 SDVYADI
+513 ADVYADI
-520 GENLPAELASKA
+520 GETLPAELASKA
-532 SRKTAKLESADIYSP
+532 TRKTAKLESADIYSP

-576 NDIANTVRELRT
+576 NDIAKTVRELRT

-612 TAIGT
+612 TAIGI

-665 SIESMPANTDVKFNI
+665 SIESMPANTDVKFNV

-685 MEELAKKNGVKA
+685 MEELAKKNGIKA

-770 KSYIGEEAEAI
+770 KAYIGEGAEAI

-801 IKQLNNKK
+801 IKQLNNKN
-809 VLNTVKKFIGE
+809 VLNTVKNFIGE

-841 SASEDDIITRFSK
+841 SASEDDVATRFSK
-854 SSEASAK
+854 SSES
-861 IDELAK
+861 
-867 RFNNGEDIDDIVN
+867 N
-880 GAYELVKAN
+880 
-889 TDKIIREEVEV
+889 
-900 GIEEI
+900 
-905 KEAKRFLRTTK
+905 
-916 INITTTDATKNRTIN
+916 
-931 KLLENVGYDK
+931 
-941 ETVKSRI
+941 
-948 NLRKNS
+948 
-954 GISIETAYNRLREI
+954 
-968 DSDIFPELDTEED
+968 
-981 MLKRMCEITQETSQ
+981 
-995 KKTYTYEIPDD
+995 
-1006 EYERLVW
+1006 
-1013 DKTSELIKL
+1013 
-1022 IDAKATSLKYK
+1022 AKATSLKYK

-1050 RKERKSLEFGIKNGK
+1050 RKEKKSLGFGIKNGK

-1072 RKERLKDVEAE
+1072 RKERLKEVEAE
-1083 IRKRT
+1083 ISKRT

-1121 LTQIRREYEDSL
+1121 LTQVRREYEDSL

-1223 SLDKTVTAIN
+1223 SLDKTVTAIK

-1304 GGAEKEKTLENSIDN
+1304 GGTEKEKTLENSIDN

-1479 ADATQ
+1479 GDATH
-1484 ALKNKNDPFRIIYD
+1484 ALRDKNDPFRIIYD

-1516 AKKNIIYGI
+1516 AKKNIIHGI

-1556 KDIWDKIDTKYKS
+1556 KDLWDKIDTKYKS
-1569 QLEEAKKLSD
+1569 QLEEAEKLSD
-1579 PDERLKAIEKIEDE
+1579 PDERLKAIEKIEDK

-1681 VLNELLLKNDENYQ
+1681 MLNELLLKDDENYQ
-1695 ALPTREKDNNFF
+1695 ALPTREKDTNFF
-1707 IPMGDGKYIKI
+1707 IHMGDGKYIKI

-1795 ENFDTKDRYDE
+1795 ENFDTEDRYDE

-1847 SQTSQKNRGSI
+1847 TLTSQKNLGSI
-1858 GLKSNPFVNQFIKDS
+1858 GLKNNPFVNQFIKDS

-1883 WDNFSQMEKGINSK
+1883 WNNFSEMEKGINSK
-1897 SLTDN
+1897 SLTDK
-1902 QKEKKKQEFENLK
+1902 QKEKKKQEFEKLK

-1971 SKAIGSDKALSKYL
+1971 SKAVGSDKALSKYL
-1985 PESDESD
+1985 PTDEEIE
-1992 YSWKEYYKNF
+1992 YSWKEHYKDY
-2002 KKSVSYSKLSKADK
+2002 KKSVSYSKLSKAEK
-2016 KKESDKFLEV
+2016 KDASDKFLKV

-2032 TQKKINPADYHSS
+2032 TQKKINPADFHSK
-2045 PDWNTVGVSAAQLL
+2045 PDWSTVGVCAAQLL

-2070 KVSLACNI
+2070 KVSLACTI
-2078 YEDSLGTFKK
+2078 HEDSLGTFKK
-2088 YVRHGGNTYR
+2088 YVRNGGNTYR

-2108 MFGNLDG
+2108 MFGNLEG

-2161 DENYAI
+2161 DENYDI

-2212 DSIKGNSELKAM
+2212 DSVKGNNELKAM

-2233 NKNPYGSIGDYSR
+2233 NKNPYGSIGDYSL

-2279 GSSKGTVIETTSG
+2279 GSSKGTVPKTTSG

>member
-11 AYKKKASSKIKTA
+11 AYKKKASNKIKTA
-24 SSQIK
+24 ASQIK
-29 KTAKKKTVK
+29 KTTKKKTVK

-66 GTATKTLTKT
+66 GTATKRLTKT

-122 QEKAAQKKWDEARK
+122 QEKAAQSKWDEARK

-148 AYTKSYI
+148 AYTKYYI

-167 NSYLKSEEGMK
+167 NSYLKSEEGMA

-242 TITRILKNTT
+242 TIKRILKNTT

-358 SKSYAVGNMVGL
+358 SKSYAIGNMVGL

-389 LVRNMSKKALAKQ
+389 LIRNMSKKALAKQ
-402 GIKATDKEIMSA
+402 GIKATDKEIMAA

-421 KRSAITDAVGNVSKT
+421 ERSAITDAVGNVSKT

-554 QLKKTSKNVNLD
+554 QLKNTSKNVNLD

-612 TAIGT
+612 TAIGV

-665 SIESMPANTDVKFNI
+665 SIESMPANTDVKFNV

-867 RFNNGEDIDDIVN
+867 RFNN
-880 GAYELVKAN
+880 
-889 TDKIIREEVEV
+889 
-900 GIEEI
+900 
-905 KEAKRFLRTTK
+905 
-916 INITTTDATKNRTIN
+916 
-931 KLLENVGYDK
+931 
-941 ETVKSRI
+941 
-948 NLRKNS
+948 
-954 GISIETAYNRLREI
+954 
-968 DSDIFPELDTEED
+968 
-981 MLKRMCEITQETSQ
+981 
-995 KKTYTYEIPDD
+995 
-1006 EYERLVW
+1006 
-1013 DKTSELIKL
+1013 
-1022 IDAKATSLKYK
+1022 

-1072 RKERLKDVEAE
+1072 RKERLKEVEAE

-1102 AVAKPTETKKKSPS
+1102 AVAKPTEIKKKSPS

-1121 LTQIRREYEDSL
+1121 LTQVRREYEDSL

-1334 YEQLSDLTIM
+1334 YEQLSDLTIT

-1356 MYAEN
+1356 MYADN

-1436 GGTRVFKGLIT
+1436 GGTRIFKGLIT

-1479 ADATQ
+1479 ADATH

-1681 VLNELLLKNDENYQ
+1681 MLNELLLKNDENYQ

-1897 SLTDN
+1897 SLTDK

-1985 PESDESD
+1985 PGSDESD

-2070 KVSLACNI
+2070 TVSLACNI

-2108 MFGNLDG
+2108 MFGNLEG

-2212 DSIKGNSELKAM
+2212 DSIKGNNELKAM

-2233 NKNPYGSIGDYSR
+2233 NKNPYGSIGDYSL

-2298 TNPFSTGSNGS
+2298 TNPFSSGSNGS

>member
-11 AYKKKASSKIKTA
+11 AYKKKANSKIKTA

-38 KNTATAKKRTTTP
+38 KNTATAKKSTATP
-51 AKTNKTVSSQHKRNT
+51 AKTKENKTVSSQHKRNT

-122 QEKAAQKKWDEARK
+122 QEKAAQSKWDEARK

-389 LVRNMSKKALAKQ
+389 LIRNMSKKALAKQ

-421 KRSAITDAVGNVSKT
+421 ERSAITDAVGNVSKT

-455 ADALRMATD
+455 ADALRMSTD
-464 EEGNVDLKAL
+464 EEGNIDLKAL

-612 TAIGT
+612 TAIGV

-665 SIESMPANTDVKFNI
+665 SIESMPANTDVKFNV

-685 MEELAKKNGVKA
+685 MEELAKKNGVKS

-793 IFGEDDKF
+793 IFGNDDKF

-809 VLNTVKKFIGE
+809 VLNTVKNFIGE

-854 SSEASAK
+854 SSETSAK

-867 RFNNGEDIDDIVN
+867 RFNN
-880 GAYELVKAN
+880 
-889 TDKIIREEVEV
+889 
-900 GIEEI
+900 
-905 KEAKRFLRTTK
+905 
-916 INITTTDATKNRTIN
+916 
-931 KLLENVGYDK
+931 
-941 ETVKSRI
+941 
-948 NLRKNS
+948 
-954 GISIETAYNRLREI
+954 
-968 DSDIFPELDTEED
+968 
-981 MLKRMCEITQETSQ
+981 
-995 KKTYTYEIPDD
+995 
-1006 EYERLVW
+1006 
-1013 DKTSELIKL
+1013 
-1022 IDAKATSLKYK
+1022 

-1072 RKERLKDVEAE
+1072 RKERLKEVEAE

-1356 MYAEN
+1356 MYADN

-1436 GGTRVFKGLIT
+1436 GGTRIFKGLIT

-1556 KDIWDKIDTKYKS
+1556 KDIWNKIDTKYKS
-1569 QLEEAKKLSD
+1569 RLEEAKKLSD

-1681 VLNELLLKNDENYQ
+1681 MLNELLLKNDENYQ

-1858 GLKSNPFVNQFIKDS
+1858 GLKNNPFVNQFIKDS

-1897 SLTDN
+1897 SLTDK

-1985 PESDESD
+1985 PTDEDSEF
-1992 YSWKEYYKNF
+1992 SWKEHYKDY
-2002 KKSVSYSKLSKADK
+2002 KKSVFYSKLSKADK
-2016 KKESDKFLEV
+2016 KKASDNFLKV

-2032 TQKKINPADYHSS
+2032 TQKKINPEDFHSK
-2045 PDWNTVGVSAAQLL
+2045 PDWSTVGVSAAQLL

-2070 KVSLACNI
+2070 KVSLACTI
-2078 YEDSLGTFKK
+2078 HEDSLGTFKK

-2108 MFGNLDG
+2108 MFGNLEG

-2212 DSIKGNSELKAM
+2212 DSIKGNNELKAM

-2233 NKNPYGSIGDYSR
+2233 NKNPYGSIGDYSL

-2298 TNPFSTGSNGS
+2298 TNPFSSGSNGS